1 MTFKAHNYINNTSA
15 QNKGVA
21 IRRLRATRTPRV
33 DVGSLGDL
41 KNWVGGD
48 VTWRDLEAHPPAG
61 LQWASNM
68 HKKDL
73 VRRTGTYTWNNIGVT
88 GQDRSLKWGTREYNT
103 PYRRFIDCDFTDID
117 QEHGLYVSN
126 SSGTVLHRCTFLR
139 CGSQGAQFAHR
150 DGPYQQYGADNMPYD
165 EKPRHGA
172 VDCHFV
178 DCGFEGTRPS
188 FNLTYFS
195 PGSSEYPARMAIRDS
210 SFVANWSEERYDG
223 KKSTGAI
230 VVCPQQGGPELNGRI
245 GPMVERLEIKNCLFD
260 YTAGDREICSLRS
273 IGDLIIEDSVFIARS
288 HQYAWLTIDK
298 DYSGDDLGGAVTER
312 IVLRDIWAQGV
323 TLKLMLPRTGT
334 EKQQAMSFQ
343 LHCPGKEVVIDARR
357 GRVLAESAL

>member
-1 MTFKAHNYINNTSA
+1 
-15 QNKGVA
+15 
-21 IRRLRATRTPRV
+21 
-33 DVGSLGDL
+33 
-41 KNWVGGD
+41 
-48 VTWRDLEAHPPAG
+48 
-61 LQWASNM
+61 
-68 HKKDL
+68 
-73 VRRTGTYTWNNIGVT
+73 
-88 GQDRSLKWGTREYNT
+88 
-103 PYRRFIDCDFTDID
+103 
-117 QEHGLYVSN
+117 
-126 SSGTVLHRCTFLR
+126 
-139 CGSQGAQFAHR
+139 
-150 DGPYQQYGADNMPYD
+150 
-165 EKPRHGA
+165 
-172 VDCHFV
+172 
-178 DCGFEGTRPS
+178 
-188 FNLTYFS
+188 
-195 PGSSEYPARMAIRDS
+195 MAIRDS